1 MLSSAIVREVSR
13 TSEPAYISGWV
24 LTVENLIRR
33 TIGSDWESGYYKLT
47 KVAAKRV
54 TNEINQERP
63 WAATKEVPALPAS
76 EVRAIEGTPS
86 VEYELEGELVTQ
98 S

>member
-13 TSEPAYISGWV
+13 TSEPAYVSGWV
-24 LTVENLIRR
+24 LTVENLVRR

-54 TNEINQERP
+54 TKEINQERP
-63 WAATKEVPALPAS
+63 WAAGKDVPALPAS
-76 EVRAIEGTPS
+76 DTKAIESVAS
-86 VEYELEGELVTQ
+86 VEYALEGELVTQ
-98 S
+98 G